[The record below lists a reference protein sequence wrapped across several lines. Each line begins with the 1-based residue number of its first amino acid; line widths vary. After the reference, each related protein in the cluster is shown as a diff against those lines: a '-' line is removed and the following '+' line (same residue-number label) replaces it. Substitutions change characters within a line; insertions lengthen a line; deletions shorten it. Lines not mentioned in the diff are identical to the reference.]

1 MPSSSGRR
9 LTAGS
14 AMSLL
19 LLVAAGVT
27 GTEMFVHEEQRTR
40 AHMAEQV
47 CLRRLADLRQ
57 AIESELHATVFLASG
72 IEAFV
77 RANDGRY
84 QDHELASV
92 LRLLRN
98 KNPLIRNIGIAPG
111 NKITLVEPLAG
122 NEAAIGLDYSK
133 NAVQW
138 PGVQRLIESRQPF
151 LAGPL
156 TLVQGGRGLIFRV
169 PVFLEDDSY
178 WGLIST
184 VLDFDAL
191 MARLQSRHPDL
202 ALATIIGKDA
212 NGAAGEPVFGKTVP
226 APGTPHLD
234 VGVPGG
240 TWRIHLPLDRD
251 RATGAS
257 PTVRAFGYGTTLLLV
272 TLAVQMLLGS
282 MRLRRANHE
291 LAAAR
296 DAAEGAD
303 RAKSAFLAM
312 MSHEIRTPM
321 NGVLGMAQL
330 LADTDLDETQNDY
343 VRTARNCA
351 ESLLVILDDI
361 LDHTKIESG
370 NLELEVIDFR
380 LGELVEDLADLF
392 AANAQNKGVELIC
405 AVDPELPDMV
415 RGDPTRLRQILGNL
429 LGNAVKFTSAGHVR
443 IAATTSGQPHG
454 TILFEVSDTGIG
466 IPAAVLP
473 HLFAPFQQADSS
485 TTRRFGGTGLGL
497 SIARRLARAMGGDA
511 TVRSIEG
518 HGTTFSVTVQLEELQ
533 SCSLLRLGSV
543 AGRDVIVVSDTAP
556 LRDSLA
562 AWTTHLGLRCTEAH
576 DLTGLLTLVAA
587 RPGTSADRSTPI
599 LVLLDAR
606 LADLHGRLADLT
618 RLVDAGRIVVGLLEI
633 QNPAPHD
640 LQCLRPLSLHKPVRA
655 ASLNNV
661 LRQLGGIS
669 ADAPASPHATAP
681 TATDDRRSVLVVE
694 DNPINQKVARAM
706 LRNLGIDA
714 DTAASGEAAL
724 AILAERNYDL
734 VLLDMQMP
742 GMDGPATARAIRAAD
757 SKVKNRTVPIVA
769 LTANV
774 LAEHRSACLEAGM
787 CDFLGKPLRKRDLE
801 DALQRHL
808 PAAPAATRA
817 DHS

>member
-1 MPSSSGRR
+1 MPSSSGHR
-9 LTAGS
+9 LTAGP
-14 AMSLL
+14 ALSLL
-19 LLVAAGVT
+19 LLVSTGVT
-27 GTEMFVHEEQRTR
+27 ATEMFVHEEQRS
-40 AHMAEQV
+40 HEQVAEQS

-84 QDHELASV
+84 EDFELATA
-92 LRLLRN
+92 LHLLRD

-122 NEAAIGLDYSK
+122 NEAAIGFDYQSSPQ
-133 NAVQW
+133 QW
-138 PGVQRLIESRQPF
+138 PGVARLMQTRQSF

-169 PVFLEDDSY
+169 PVILSDDSY

-191 MARLQSRHPDL
+191 MARLQIEHPDL
-202 ALATIIGKDA
+202 AAATIVGKDA
-212 NGAAGEPVFGKTVP
+212 RGAEGDLVLGDGPPP
-226 APGTPHLD
+226 ADSAHLD

-240 TWRIHLPLDRD
+240 SWRIYLP
-251 RATGAS
+251 TGS
-257 PTVRAFGYGTTLLLV
+257 FRGSSNSTFVRAFGYGTTLLL
-272 TLAVQMLLGS
+272 TALALQLLLGS
-282 MRLRRANHE
+282 MRLRRVNHD
-291 LAAAR
+291 LATAR
-296 DAAEGAD
+296 DDAESAD

-330 LADTDLDETQNDY
+330 LADTDLDETQSDY

-361 LDHTKIESG
+361 LDHSKIESG
-370 NLELEVIDFR
+370 NLELEVLDFR
-380 LGELVEDLADLF
+380 LCELVEDLADLF
-392 AANAQNKGVELIC
+392 AANAQNKGLELVC
-405 AVDPELPDMV
+405 AVDPDLPEVV

-429 LGNAVKFTSAGHVR
+429 LGNAVKFTASGHVR
-443 IAATTSGQPHG
+443 IAATAAGQPRG

-473 HLFAPFQQADSS
+473 QLFAPFQQADSS

-518 HGTTFSVTVQLEELQ
+518 RGTTFGVTVQLHEIE
-533 SCSLLRLGSV
+533 SCSVLRLGSV
-543 AGRDVIVVSDTAP
+543 AGRDAVVVSDTKP
-556 LRDSLA
+556 LRESLA
-562 AWTTHLGLRCTEAH
+562 AWATHLGLRADAAH
-576 DLTGLLTLVAA
+576 DVTGLLTLLGTQPHAGDAA
-587 RPGTSADRSTPI
+587 APPT
-599 LVLLDAR
+599 LVLLDSR
-606 LADLHGRLADLT
+606 LPELEAHLPQLT
-618 RLVDAGRIVVGLLEI
+618 QLVDSGRMVVGLLED
-633 QNPAPHD
+633 QNSAAHPFER
-640 LQCLRPLSLHKPVRA
+640 LRPLVLHKPVRA
-655 ASLNNV
+655 TNLANV
-661 LRQLGGIS
+661 LRQLGGLTAAPPPAAPTRIV
-669 ADAPASPHATAP
+669 APA
-681 TATDDRRSVLVVE
+681 DDRRRVLIVE

-724 AILAERNYDL
+724 AILAEQDYDL

-742 GMDGPATARAIRAAD
+742 GMDGPTTARAIRAAD
-757 SKVKNRTVPIVA
+757 SPVKDRGV
-769 LTANV
+769 
-774 LAEHRSACLEAGM
+774 
-787 CDFLGKPLRKRDLE
+787 
-801 DALQRHL
+801 
-808 PAAPAATRA
+808 
-817 DHS
+817 